1 VLVSS
6 ELPELM
12 ALCDRIAVMSD
23 GRLVATFARGEWTED
38 GIVAAAFS
46 AYAGRRDRARPH

>member
-38 GIVAAAFS
+38 GIVTAAFS